1 MRNYGRIIRAGCISD
16 GTATS
21 VPIAT
26 AKQLRKAVNTDLVPS
41 DRLRLEHFYFSKAT
55 IMANE
60 TDSPVLNQGSLTH
73 VFNGPTSSPSRL
85 AK

>member
-1 MRNYGRIIRAGCISD
+1 MKNIRQIIRPGCISD

-26 AKQLRKAVNTDLVPS
+26 AKQLRKAVNADLVPS
-41 DRLRLEHFYFSKAT
+41 DRLRLEHFSFSEAT
-55 IMANE
+55 TMANE
-60 TDSPVLNQGSLTH
+60 TDFPVLNQGSLTH
-73 VFNGPTSSPSRL
+73 VYYSPTSRPSRL

>member
-16 GTATS
+16 GTATF
-21 VPIAT
+21 VT

-55 IMANE
+55 IMANA